1 MNRIQYITMSSWLSR
16 HVLIDWLDTHGI
28 RILVIIIVALVLF
41 FLLRR
46 FIPLLIQRSIS
57 RQAKRQS
64 KEEVKKRANTLSSAF
79 IKTGKIIIAIF
90 TIFTILPEF
99 GINIAAALTG
109 LGIAGIAVALGT
121 QNLIKDLLAGTFI
134 ILEDQYRVGD
144 VVTVAGISGLVEEI
158 GLRRTVLRDL
168 DGIVHSISNNE
179 IKISSNFTKE
189 YSRVNINIAVA
200 YAEDL
205 DRVIEVINNICQ
217 EMAKDPNWSKDFVS
231 TPKVLRVDNL
241 GDSGIDIKILGDT
254 KPSRQWDV
262 AGELRLRSKRVFDK
276 EGIEIPWP
284 HTKVYFGNTPPA
296 ISKSKTMSRKSTN
309 IKTSPP

>member
-1 MNRIQYITMSSWLSR
+1 MSSWLSG

-28 RILVIIIVALVLF
+28 RILVIIIAALILF
-41 FLLRR
+41 FLLRHLT
-46 FIPLLIQRSIS
+46 PLLIQRSIS

-64 KEEVKKRANTLSSAF
+64 KAEVKKRADTLSSAF
-79 IKTGKIIIAIF
+79 VKTGKIIIAIF

-109 LGIAGIAVALGT
+109 LGIAGIAIAFGT
-121 QNLIKDLLAGTFI
+121 QNLIKDLLAGVFI

-179 IKISSNFTKE
+179 ITISSNFTKE
-189 YSRVNINIAVA
+189 YSRVNLNIAVA

-205 DRVIEVINNICQ
+205 DRVIEVINNVCQ

-241 GDSGIDIKILGDT
+241 GVSGIDIKILGDT
-254 KPSRQWDV
+254 KPIRQWAV
-262 AGELRLRSKRVFDK
+262 AGELRLRIKRVFDK

-296 ISKSKTMSRKSTN
+296 INKSKTISRKSSN